1 MNRDPRFHGH
11 PVSLMSHRFL
21 FTSESVTEGHPDK
34 LCDQVSDGVLDA
46 IFAKDPAARVA
57 CETFATTGLVLVGG
71 EITTETY
78 VDVPTIVRRIIADI
92 GYTKGAYGLD
102 AENCSV
108 LNAIHEQSPDIAQG
122 VVKREA
128 AETGAG
134 DQGLMFGYATKE
146 TPELMPLAIQLAHRL
161 ARRLA
166 QVRKQHIVPH
176 LRPDGK
182 TQVTIE
188 WRDGKPVHAHA
199 IVVAAQHDP
208 EISQDDLRRRIIAY
222 VVEPVVQEYVQSGH
236 LPEDFF
242 DAKTELYI
250 NHTGKFEIGGPHG
263 DTGLTGRKIIVDT
276 YGGAAPHGG
285 GAFSGK
291 DPTKVDRSAA
301 YGARWAAKNVVAAGL
316 AEKCQIQLAYSIGH
330 HQPVS
335 INVQTF
341 GTGAPLKGSRL
352 TDADVE
358 GFVRKTFDFSPYG
371 LIRELQLRR
380 PIYRQVAA
388 YGHFGRDDLDL
399 PWEQTDKVAELKR
412 VAGL

>member
-1 MNRDPRFHGH
+1 
-11 PVSLMSHRFL
+11 MSSRFL

-34 LCDQVSDGVLDA
+34 LCDQISDGVLDA
-46 IFAKDPAARVA
+46 IFAKDPDAKVA

-71 EITTETY
+71 EIRTSTY
-78 VDVPTIVRRIIADI
+78 VDIATIARQIVAEI

-102 AENCSV
+102 AETCSV
-108 LNAIHEQSPDIAQG
+108 LSAIHDQSQDIHQG
-122 VVKREA
+122 VVKRTAE
-128 AETGAG
+128 ETGAG
-134 DQGLMFGYATKE
+134 DQGLMFGYATNE
-146 TPELMPLAIQLAHRL
+146 TPEHMPLAIQLAHRL

-188 WRDGKPVHAHA
+188 WRDGKPTRAHA
-199 IVVAAQHDP
+199 IVIAAQHDP

-222 VVEPVVQEYVQSGH
+222 VIEPVIEEYVKAGY
-236 LPEDFF
+236 LPENFF

-301 YGARWAAKNVVAAGL
+301 YGARWAAKNVVSAGL
-316 AEKCQIQLAYSIGH
+316 ADRCQIQLAYSIGH
-330 HQPVS
+330 HQPLS

-341 GTGAPLKGSRL
+341 GTGAEKKGSRL
-352 TDADVE
+352 TDADIE
-358 GFVRKTFDFSPYG
+358 GYVKKVFDFSPFG

-380 PIYRQVAA
+380 PLYRQVAA
-388 YGHFGRDDLDL
+388 YGHFGRDDLEL
-399 PWEQTDKVAELKR
+399 PWERLDKVEELKR
-412 VAGL
+412 VSGL

>member
-1 MNRDPRFHGH
+1 
-11 PVSLMSHRFL
+11 MSSRFL

-34 LCDQVSDGVLDA
+34 LCDQISDGVLDA
-46 IFAKDPAARVA
+46 IFAKDPEAKVA
-57 CETFATTGLVLVGG
+57 CETFATTGLVLIGG
-71 EITTETY
+71 EIRTSTY
-78 VDVPTIVRRIIADI
+78 VDIPSLARRIIADI

-108 LNAIHEQSPDIAQG
+108 LNAIHDQSQDIHQG
-122 VVKREA
+122 VVRSTAE
-128 AETGAG
+128 ETGAG
-134 DQGLMFGYATKE
+134 DQGLMFGYATTE
-146 TPELMPLAIQLAHRL
+146 TPELMPLSIQLAHRL

-166 QVRKQHIVPH
+166 QVRKQNIVPH

-182 TQVTIE
+182 TQVSIE
-188 WRDGKPVHAHA
+188 WRDGKPVHLHA
-199 IVVAAQHDP
+199 VVVAAQHDP
-208 EISQDDLRRRIIAY
+208 EISQDDLRRRVVAY
-222 VVEPVVQEYVQSGH
+222 VIEPVIEEYVKSGH
-236 LPEDFF
+236 VPADFF
-242 DAKTELYI
+242 DPKTELYI

-301 YGARWAAKNVVAAGL
+301 YGARWAAKNVVSAGL
-316 AEKCQIQLAYSIGH
+316 AERCQIQLAYSIGH
-330 HQPVS
+330 HQPLS

-341 GTGAPLKGSRL
+341 GTGAEKKGSRL
-352 TDADVE
+352 TDTDVE
-358 GFVRKTFDFSPYG
+358 GYLKKVFDFSPYG

-380 PIYRQVAA
+380 PLYRQVAA

-399 PWEQTDKVAELKR
+399 PWERLDKVDELRR

>member
-1 MNRDPRFHGH
+1 
-11 PVSLMSHRFL
+11 MSRFL

-34 LCDQVSDGVLDA
+34 LCDQISDGVLDA
-46 IFAKDPAARVA
+46 IFAKDPDAKVA

-71 EITTETY
+71 EIRTSTY
-78 VDVPTIVRRIIADI
+78 VDVPTLARKIINEI

-102 AENCSV
+102 GDTCSV
-108 LNAIHEQSPDIAQG
+108 LNAIHDQSQDIHQG
-122 VVKREA
+122 VVKRTAE
-128 AETGAG
+128 ETGAG

-199 IVVAAQHDP
+199 IVIAAQHDP
-208 EISQDDLRRRIIAY
+208 EVSQDDLRRRIIAY
-222 VVEPVVQEYVQSGH
+222 VIEPVIKEYVESGH
-236 LPEDFF
+236 VPDNFF
-242 DAKTELYI
+242 DEKTELFI

-301 YGARWAAKNVVAAGL
+301 YGARWAAKNVVSAGL
-316 AEKCQIQLAYSIGH
+316 AERCQIQLAYSIGH
-330 HQPVS
+330 HQPLS

-341 GTGAPLKGSRL
+341 GTGAERKGSRL
-352 TDADVE
+352 TDADIE
-358 GFVRKTFDFSPYG
+358 GYIKKAFDFSPFG
-371 LIRELQLRR
+371 LIREMQLRR
-380 PIYRQVAA
+380 PLYRQVAA
-388 YGHFGRDDLDL
+388 YGHFGREDLDL
-399 PWEQTDKVAELKR
+399 PWERVDKVDELR
-412 VAGL
+412 RLAGL

>member
-1 MNRDPRFHGH
+1 
-11 PVSLMSHRFL
+11 MSSRFL

-46 IFAKDPAARVA
+46 ILAADAEGRVA
-57 CETFATTGLVLVGG
+57 CETFAATGLVLVGG
-71 EITTETY
+71 EITTRTY
-78 VDVPTIVRRIIADI
+78 VDIPSLARRIIKDI

-102 AENCSV
+102 YETCSV
-108 LNAIHEQSPDIAQG
+108 LTCINEQSPDIAQG
-122 VVKREA
+122 VSKSA
-128 AETGAG
+128 TDIGAG
-134 DQGLMFGYATKE
+134 DQGLMFGYATRE

-161 ARRLA
+161 ARRLSE
-166 QVRKQHIVPH
+166 VRKNNIVPH

-199 IVVAAQHDP
+199 IVVAAQHD
-208 EISQDDLRRRIIAY
+208 EDISTDELRRRIIAY
-222 VVEPVVQEYVQSGH
+222 VIEPVIEEYVRSGH
-236 LPEDFF
+236 VPETFF
-242 DAKTELYI
+242 DARTELYI
-250 NHTGKFEIGGPHG
+250 NHTGRFVRGGPFG

-316 AEKCQIQLAYSIGH
+316 AERCQIQLAYSIGH

-341 GTGAPLKGSRL
+341 GTGANQKGSRL
-352 TDADVE
+352 TDPDVE
-358 GFVRKTFDFSPYG
+358 AYVRKVFDFSPGG

-380 PIYRQVAA
+380 PLYRQVAA
-388 YGHFGRDDLDL
+388 YGHFGRDDLEL
-399 PWEQTDKVAELKR
+399 PWERTDKVEELRR
-412 VAGL
+412 VAGLS

>member
-1 MNRDPRFHGH
+1 
-11 PVSLMSHRFL
+11 LTHRFL

-34 LCDQVSDGVLDA
+34 LCDQISDGVLDA
-46 IFAKDPAARVA
+46 IFARDPSAKVA

-71 EITTETY
+71 EIKTDSY
-78 VDVPTIVRRIIADI
+78 VELQDLVRSIIRDI

-102 AENCSV
+102 AETCSV
-108 LNAIHEQSPDIAQG
+108 LNAIHEQSAHIRQG
-122 VVKREA
+122 VDKATPEL
-128 AETGAG
+128 TGAG
-134 DQGLMFGYATKE
+134 DQGLMFGYATRE
-146 TPELMPLAIQLAHRL
+146 TPERMPLAIQLAHRL

-182 TQVTIE
+182 TQVTLE
-188 WRDGKPVHAHA
+188 WIDGKPAHAHA

-208 EISQDDLRRRIIAY
+208 EISQEDLRRRIIAY
-222 VVEPVVQEYVQSGH
+222 VIEPVVQEYVDKGY
-236 LPEDFF
+236 LPAGFF

-250 NHTGKFEIGGPHG
+250 NHTGAFEIGGPHG

-301 YGARWAAKNVVAAGL
+301 YGARWAAKNVVEAGL
-316 AEKCQIQLAYSIGH
+316 AERCQIQLAYSIGH
-330 HQPVS
+330 HQPLS

-341 GTGAPLKGSRL
+341 GTGAERKGSRL
-352 TDADVE
+352 TDADIE
-358 GFVRKTFDFSPYG
+358 GYVKKAFDFSPYG
-371 LIRELQLRR
+371 LIRELNLRR

-399 PWEQTDKVAELKR
+399 PWEETSKVEDLR
-412 VAGL
+412 RLAGL

>member
-1 MNRDPRFHGH
+1 
-11 PVSLMSHRFL
+11 MSTRYL

-34 LCDQVSDGVLDA
+34 LCDQISDGVLDA

-71 EITTETY
+71 EITTDTY
-78 VDVPTIVRRIIADI
+78 VDIPKLVRSIIADI
-92 GYTKGAYGLD
+92 GYTRGAYGLD

-146 TPELMPLAIQLAHRL
+146 TPEHMPLAIQLAHRL

-199 IVVAAQHDP
+199 IVIAAQHDD
-208 EISQDDLRRRIIAY
+208 EVNQDNLRRHIIGN
-222 VVEPVVQEYVQSGH
+222 VIEPVIREYVEGGF

-250 NHTGKFEIGGPHG
+250 NHTGKFVIGGPHG

-301 YGARWAAKNVVAAGL
+301 YGARWAARNVVAAGL
-316 AEKCQIQLAYSIGH
+316 AERCQIQLAYSIGH

-335 INVQTF
+335 INVETF
-341 GTGAPLKGSRL
+341 GTGAERKGSRL
-352 TDADVE
+352 NNADIE
-358 GFVRKTFDFSPYG
+358 GYLKKVFDFSPYG

-388 YGHFGRDDLDL
+388 YGHFGRQDLDL
-399 PWEQTDKVAELKR
+399 PWERLDKVDELRR

>member
-1 MNRDPRFHGH
+1 
-11 PVSLMSHRFL
+11 MSKRFL

-34 LCDQVSDGVLDA
+34 LCDQISDGVLDA
-46 IFAKDPAARVA
+46 IFARDPEAKVA

-71 EITTETY
+71 EIHTSTY
-78 VDVPTIVRRIIADI
+78 VDVPTLVRQIVREI
-92 GYTKGAYGLD
+92 GYTKGSYGLD
-102 AENCSV
+102 ADTCSV
-108 LNAIHEQSPDIAQG
+108 LSAIHEQSQDIRQG
-122 VVKREA
+122 VVKKEA

-134 DQGLMFGYATKE
+134 DQGLMFGYATNE
-146 TPELMPLAIQLAHRL
+146 TPELMPLPIQLAHRL

-166 QVRKQHIVPH
+166 EVRKHNIVPH

-188 WRDGKPVHAHA
+188 WRDGKPAHAHA
-199 IVVAAQHDP
+199 IVVAAQHDEDVAP
-208 EISQDDLRRRIIAY
+208 EALRQRIIQQ
-222 VVEPVVQEYVQSGH
+222 VIEPVIQEYVDSGH
-236 LPEDFF
+236 VPADFY

-250 NHTGKFEIGGPHG
+250 NHTGRFVIGGPHG

-301 YGARWAAKNVVAAGL
+301 YGARWAAKNVVEAGL

-341 GTGAPLKGSRL
+341 GTGAEKKGSRL
-352 TDADVE
+352 TDTDIE
-358 GFVRKTFDFSPYG
+358 GYVKKVFDFSPYG
-371 LIRELQLRR
+371 LIREMGLRR
-380 PIYRQVAA
+380 PLYRQVAA
-388 YGHFGRDDLDL
+388 YGHFGRADLDL
-399 PWEQTDKVAELKR
+399 PWETTEKADELRR

>member
-1 MNRDPRFHGH
+1 
-11 PVSLMSHRFL
+11 MSHRYL

-34 LCDQVSDGVLDA
+34 LCDQISDGVLDA

-71 EITTETY
+71 EITTDTY
-78 VDVPTIVRRIIADI
+78 VDIPKLVRSIITDI

-102 AENCSV
+102 AENCAV

-222 VVEPVVQEYVQSGH
+222 VVEPVIQEYVDSGH
-236 LPEDFF
+236 LPAGFF
-242 DAKTELYI
+242 DANTELYI

-341 GTGAPLKGSRL
+341 GTGASLKGSRL
-352 TDADVE
+352 TDSDVE
-358 GFVRKTFDFSPYG
+358 SAVRKVFDFSPYG

-380 PIYRQVAA
+380 PIYRPVAA
-388 YGHFGRDDLDL
+388 YGHFGREDLDL
-399 PWEQTDKVAELKR
+399 PWEETNKVEELR
-412 VAGL
+412 RIAGL

>member
-1 MNRDPRFHGH
+1 
-11 PVSLMSHRFL
+11 MSHRYL

-34 LCDQVSDGVLDA
+34 LCDQISDGVLDA
-46 IFAKDPAARVA
+46 IFARDPDAKVA

-71 EITTETY
+71 EIKTTEY
-78 VDVPTIVRRIIADI
+78 VDLQDLVRSIIRDI
-92 GYTKGAYGLD
+92 GYTRGSYGLD
-102 AENCSV
+102 ADTCSV
-108 LNAIHEQSPDIAQG
+108 LNAIHEQSEHIRQG
-122 VVKREA
+122 VDKSTPEL
-128 AETGAG
+128 TGAG
-134 DQGLMFGYATKE
+134 DQGLMFGFATKE

-188 WRDGKPVHAHA
+188 WRSNSPGAPLVPAHAHA
-199 IVVAAQHDP
+199 IVIAAQHDP
-208 EISQDDLRRRIIAY
+208 EISQEDLRRRIIAY
-222 VVEPVVQEYVQSGH
+222 VIEPVIQEYVDSGH
-236 LPEDFF
+236 LPQGFF
-242 DAKTELYI
+242 DSKTELYI

-316 AEKCQIQLAYSIGH
+316 AERCQIQLAYSIGH
-330 HQPVS
+330 HQPLS

-341 GTGAPLKGSRL
+341 GTGADRKGARL

-358 GFVRKTFDFSPYG
+358 GYIKKVFDFSPYG

-380 PIYRQVAA
+380 PLYRQVAA

-399 PWEQTDKVAELKR
+399 PWERLDKVDELRR

>member
-1 MNRDPRFHGH
+1 MPK
-11 PVSLMSHRFL
+11 RFL

-46 IFAKDPAARVA
+46 IFAKDPEARVA

-71 EITTETY
+71 EISTTTY
-78 VDVPTIVRRIIADI
+78 VDIPKLARQIIRDI

-102 AENCSV
+102 ADTCSV
-108 LNAIHEQSPDIAQG
+108 LNAIHDQSEDIAQG

-134 DQGLMFGYATKE
+134 DQGLMFGYATNE

-161 ARRLA
+161 SRRLA
-166 QVRKQHIVPH
+166 EVRKHNIVPH

-182 TQVTIE
+182 SQATIE
-188 WRDGKPVHAHA
+188 WRDGKPAHAHA
-199 IVVAAQHDP
+199 LVIAAQHD
-208 EISQDDLRRRIIAY
+208 EDVSTEVLRQRITQQVI
-222 VVEPVVQEYVQSGH
+222 EPVINEYVEGGY
-236 LPEDFF
+236 LPEDFL
-242 DAKTELYI
+242 DGKTELYI
-250 NHTGKFEIGGPHG
+250 NHTGRFVIGGPHG

-301 YGARWAAKNVVAAGL
+301 YGARWAAKNIVAAGL

-335 INVQTF
+335 VNVETF
-341 GTGAPLKGSRL
+341 GTGAEKKGSRL
-352 TDADVE
+352 TDADIE
-358 GFVRKTFDFSPYG
+358 GYVKKVFDFSPYG

-380 PIYRQVAA
+380 PLYRQVAA

-399 PWEQTDKVAELKR
+399 PWERTDRIEELQR

>member
-1 MNRDPRFHGH
+1 
-11 PVSLMSHRFL
+11 MSSRYV

-34 LCDQVSDGVLDA
+34 LCDQISDGVLDA
-46 IFAKDPAARVA
+46 IFAKDPLAKVA

-71 EITTETY
+71 EIKTSEY
-78 VDVPTIVRRIIADI
+78 VDLQDLVRSIVRDI
-92 GYTKGAYGLD
+92 GYTKGSYGLD
-102 AENCSV
+102 AETCSV
-108 LNAIHEQSPDIAQG
+108 LSAIHEQSEHIRQG
-122 VVKREA
+122 VDKSTPEL
-128 AETGAG
+128 TGAG

-166 QVRKQHIVPH
+166 QVRKQHIIPH

-188 WRDGKPVHAHA
+188 WQGGKPVHAHA
-199 IVVAAQHDP
+199 LVIAAQHDP
-208 EISQDDLRRRIIAY
+208 DVNQDDLRRRIIAY
-222 VVEPVVQEYVQSGH
+222 VIEPVVEEYVKSGH
-236 LPEDFF
+236 VPADFF
-242 DAKTELYI
+242 DTKTELYI

-301 YGARWAAKNVVAAGL
+301 YGARWAAKNIVAAGL
-316 AEKCQIQLAYSIGH
+316 AERCQIQLAYSIGH
-330 HQPVS
+330 HQPLSV
-335 INVQTF
+335 NVQTF
-341 GTGAPLKGSRL
+341 GTGAEKGGSRISD
-352 TDADVE
+352 TDLEAYIKKV
-358 GFVRKTFDFSPYG
+358 FDFSPFG

-399 PWEQTDKVAELKR
+399 PWERLDRVEELR
-412 VAGL
+412 RIAGL

>member
-1 MNRDPRFHGH
+1 
-11 PVSLMSHRFL
+11 MSHRFL

-46 IFAKDPAARVA
+46 IFAKDPEAKVA
-57 CETFATTGLVLVGG
+57 CETFTTTGLVLVGG
-71 EITTETY
+71 EIKTTAY
-78 VDVPTIVRRIIADI
+78 VDLQDLVRRIVKDI
-92 GYTKGAYGLD
+92 GYTKASYGLD
-102 AENCSV
+102 FENCSV
-108 LNAIHEQSPDIAQG
+108 LNAIHDQSADIRQG
-122 VVKREA
+122 VERETP
-128 AETGAG
+128 ELTGAG

-166 QVRKQHIVPH
+166 QVRKQTIVPH

-199 IVVAAQHDP
+199 IVIAAQHDP
-208 EISQDDLRRRIIAY
+208 EVSQDDLKRRIIAY
-222 VVEPVVQEYVQSGH
+222 VIEPVVQEYVDSGH
-236 LPEDFF
+236 LPADFF

-250 NHTGKFEIGGPHG
+250 NHTGRFVVGGPHG

-316 AEKCQIQLAYSIGH
+316 AERCQIQLAYSTRH
-330 HQPVS
+330 PQ
-335 INVQTF
+335 
-341 GTGAPLKGSRL
+341 
-352 TDADVE
+352 
-358 GFVRKTFDFSPYG
+358 
-371 LIRELQLRR
+371 
-380 PIYRQVAA
+380 
-388 YGHFGRDDLDL
+388 
-399 PWEQTDKVAELKR
+399 
-412 VAGL
+412 

>member
-1 MNRDPRFHGH
+1 
-11 PVSLMSHRFL
+11 MSHRFL

-71 EITTETY
+71 EITTDTY
-78 VDVPTIVRRIIADI
+78 VDITKLVRSIITDI
-92 GYTKGAYGLD
+92 GYTKSAYGLEAD
-102 AENCSV
+102 ACSV

-134 DQGLMFGYATKE
+134 DQGLMFGYATNE
-146 TPELMPLAIQLAHRL
+146 TPEKMPLAIQLAHRL

-188 WRDGKPVHAHA
+188 WRDGKPAHAHA

-208 EISQDDLRRRIIAY
+208 EVAQDELRRRIIAY
-222 VVEPVVQEYVQSGH
+222 VIEPVIAEYVKSGH
-236 LPEDFF
+236 VPEDFF

-301 YGARWAAKNVVAAGL
+301 YGARWAAKNVVEAGL

-330 HQPVS
+330 HQPLS

-341 GTGAPLKGSRL
+341 GTGAERKGSRL
-352 TDADVE
+352 TDADIE
-358 GFVRKTFDFSPYG
+358 GYLKKTFDFSPYG
-371 LIRELQLRR
+371 LIRELNLRR
-380 PIYRQVAA
+380 PLYRQVAA

-399 PWEQTDKVAELKR
+399 PWERTDKVDDLR
-412 VAGL
+412 RLAGL